1 MEGLE
6 KFLLYSTGFTLI
18 VVAYKW
24 LLRRLRKNDIIP
36 DEFPYLFPIERQ
48 FLSNIEEIKYEIPFG
63 SNVTISLLNIKHEMV
78 EKIADLDQNKGIY
91 HFTLNTNLHP
101 NGIYF
106 ILLATPQQKIERRVE
121 LKNSIESIH

>member
-1 MEGLE
+1 
-6 KFLLYSTGFTLI
+6 
-18 VVAYKW
+18 
-24 LLRRLRKNDIIP
+24 
-36 DEFPYLFPIERQ
+36 
-48 FLSNIEEIKYEIPFG
+48 
-63 SNVTISLLNIKHEMV
+63 MV